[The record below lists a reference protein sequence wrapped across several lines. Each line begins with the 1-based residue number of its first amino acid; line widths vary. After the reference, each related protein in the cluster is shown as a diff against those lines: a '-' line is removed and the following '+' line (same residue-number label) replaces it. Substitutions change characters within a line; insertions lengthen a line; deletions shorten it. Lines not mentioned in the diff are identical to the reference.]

1 MRKRIECFVIA
12 LLTIFCANAQQLQL
26 GDYKPG
32 EGINFI
38 SSDGNYHVIFR
49 GYAQAL
55 SEFRKFEKDDKY
67 FNRFRARRV
76 RIRLAGKSLRP
87 GISYRL
93 QLNMAQSL
101 EGDGELNGMLLDA
114 FVAYQVHKRVKITI
128 GQRATPTDNLELTF
142 ASNTLQL
149 PERSRLTSAFASIR
163 EVGMFIDGNFNLPGR
178 AVLKPSLVITN
189 GEGPNTFF
197 TDRGGLK
204 YGTRINFLPFG
215 RFRFFGQFRQVDM
228 IREITPKLMIGGNLS
243 YNRGMSSRRGR
254 ASGAII
260 YLNQNQQE
268 SLPDYMKYGFDVLFK
283 YQGFS
288 VVAEY
293 LASKSFVPKDITTRV
308 RNNGTTSET
317 FTDANG
323 NQNIENY
330 INGRMMLGKGIN
342 IQAGYLTKKLYSF
355 DARFTKLV
363 PDEFSF
369 MNNTLYYNRNHFY
382 TIGLSKYLNK
392 DYSYKIQT
400 SFVYADAEEGS
411 RNLDGIEQEANEWM
425 IRVMFQV
432 SF

>member
-1 MRKRIECFVIA
+1 M
-12 LLTIFCANAQQLQL
+12 
-26 GDYKPG
+26 
-32 EGINFI
+32 
-38 SSDGNYHVIFR
+38 
-49 GYAQAL
+49 
-55 SEFRKFEKDDKY
+55 
-67 FNRFRARRV
+67 
-76 RIRLAGKSLRP
+76 
-87 GISYRL
+87 
-93 QLNMAQSL
+93 
-101 EGDGELNGMLLDA
+101 
-114 FVAYQVHKRVKITI
+114 
-128 GQRATPTDNLELTF
+128 
-142 ASNTLQL
+142 
-149 PERSRLTSAFASIR
+149 
-163 EVGMFIDGNFNLPGR
+163 
-178 AVLKPSLVITN
+178 
-189 GEGPNTFF
+189 
-197 TDRGGLK
+197 
-204 YGTRINFLPFG
+204 
-215 RFRFFGQFRQVDM
+215 
-228 IREITPKLMIGGNLS
+228 
-243 YNRGMSSRRGR
+243 
-254 ASGAII
+254 
-260 YLNQNQQE
+260 
-268 SLPDYMKYGFDVLFK
+268 LFK